1 MGEITGGVDFFE
13 KAKGCAKGCEGTG
26 DNDRNV
32 FSLISD
38 NYR

>member
-13 KAKGCAKGCEGTG
+13 KAKGCEGTG